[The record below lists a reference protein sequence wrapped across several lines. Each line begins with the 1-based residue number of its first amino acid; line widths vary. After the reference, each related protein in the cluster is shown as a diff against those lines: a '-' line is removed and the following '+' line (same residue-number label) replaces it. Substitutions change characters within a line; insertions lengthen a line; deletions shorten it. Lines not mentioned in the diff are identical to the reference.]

1 MADNPYQAPRSDVD
15 LRATRVDLRRAAA
28 AFCAWLVGSSALSGA
43 VLALQTVYA
52 LRHFSAEA
60 HTGGLVAVA
69 AARAVAPHV
78 AASAASVA
86 LVVGGHRLPPPST
99 VSRRTVAP
107 WWIYA
112 AVPAA
117 MPIAACTM
125 IGAGLGAMALIHG
138 VHVETWWAS
147 VVAITVP
154 GDLGFGM
161 VCATTYAVLLGATA
175 FVAAPRLAA
184 VRWGL
189 AAKIMT
195 TLLATGLVTGLASA
209 ALIAI
214 LVPQDSAGGAR

>member
-1 MADNPYQAPRSDVD
+1 MADNPYQAPRSDIGI
-15 LRATRVDLRRAAA
+15 RAARVDLRRAAA

-43 VLALQTVYA
+43 VLALQTAYA
-52 LRHFSAEA
+52 LRNFSAETR
-60 HTGGLVAVA
+60 TGGLVAVA
-69 AARAVAPHV
+69 AVRAVAPQV

-86 LVVGGHRLPPPST
+86 LVIGSHRQPPPSA

-125 IGAGLGAMALIHG
+125 LGAGLGAMALSHR
-138 VHVETWWAS
+138 VNVETSWAS

-161 VCATTYAVLLGATA
+161 VCATTYAVLLGAIA
-175 FVAAPRLAA
+175 FVATPRLAA

-189 AAKIMT
+189 AAKMIT
-195 TLLATGLVTGLASA
+195 TLLVTGLVTGLASA
-209 ALIAI
+209 VLIAM
-214 LVPQDSAGGAR
+214 LVPQDSAGGAQ